1 MYYHILYH
9 GEKHFCCYYL
19 QALNT
24 EELLKR
30 HIKDFLK
37 INGKSKIIMIKKS
50 QYVTLKNHEKK
61 NKVTIHN
68 LCRFWK
74 FFIAR
79 RSWKAKYKRVLYKKI

>member
-37 INGKSKIIMIKKS
+37 INGKSKIIMIKKKS
-50 QYVTLKNHEKK
+50 ICYTQK
-61 NKVTIHN
+61 
-68 LCRFWK
+68 
-74 FFIAR
+74 
-79 RSWKAKYKRVLYKKI
+79 S